1 LIELRTFGTLD
12 LRGSDGR
19 EFRAVLAQ
27 PKRLALLAYL
37 AAAAPGAPGASTFHR
52 RDTLL
57 ALFWPD
63 QDVARARPA
72 LSRAVH
78 YLRASLGD
86 AVVLSLGDEEL
97 GVNPDLISCDVARFR
112 KELSKG
118 RLAEALELYRG
129 DFMEGFFLSDLPDFD
144 RWIDSE
150 RHRFRDSAADA
161 ARSLSKSAESSG
173 DFAMALHWA
182 RQASSYAPYD
192 EPDARRVLFLLGRLG
207 DRGSALEFFERFARR
222 LRSDLELDPSPETVA
237 ALDAISTA
245 REERAP
251 SPTTRI
257 SPTPTPGDPAVDVP
271 PPLNAAPTPARVAS
285 GNGRSRWRLAT
296 LAALTVV
303 IAIALLVWTD
313 LHKSAGAAEKPT
325 AIASEKTPSIA
336 VLPLAN
342 IGADTSAQYF
352 SDGMT
357 DELIATLSQVE
368 GLRVA
373 ARTSS
378 FVYKNRNA
386 PLTEIARALNVDAV
400 LEGSSLHEGNRVRIT
415 LQLVR
420 APEGYSIWSKT
431 YEREVHDVFAL
442 QQDIG
447 RDVAAALK
455 MQLVPSRR
463 PLSGRTTDPKT
474 YDLYLWGRYYWN
486 ARTRDGLVKAIGFFQ
501 RAIARDSSYAPAY
514 TGLAD
519 SYNILVTYDLEPQP
533 RDIMPKSKAAALR
546 ALELDSTASE
556 AHAALAFVATVYE
569 WDWKTADLHFRRALE
584 LNPSNPTAHHWYS
597 TYLLATGHVAQSLA
611 EIGVARELDPSSLF
625 IRGAAGVRH
634 FMARDFTGAAQLME
648 PALKVGPNTIPALQW
663 LALSYVQMGRAN
675 DAIAALEPAIRR
687 ADVQPG
693 VQGSLAIAYVA
704 AGRQADARAL
714 VHALEARAQREY
726 FTRTWL
732 VRVYAALGDKDRA
745 LTWLE
750 TAYEERDHWLTITN
764 VDPSFDSLRGEP
776 RFRAILAKIRSPK

>member
-1 LIELRTFGTLD
+1 MAQARTGLIELRTFGTLD

-37 AAAAPGAPGASTFHR
+37 AAAAPRTPDASAARTFHR

-63 QDVARARPA
+63 QDVTRARAA

-86 AVVLSLGDEEL
+86 GVVLSLGDEEL
-97 GVNPDLISCDVARFR
+97 GVDPDRISCDAPQFR
-112 KELSKG
+112 KELGKG

-129 DFMEGFFLSDLPDFD
+129 DFLEGFFLSDLPELD
-144 RWIDSE
+144 RWVESE

-161 ARSLSKSAESSG
+161 ARSLSKSAELGG

-192 EPDARRVLFLLGRLG
+192 EPDARRVLLLLGRLG
-207 DRGSALEFFERFARR
+207 DRGNATEFFERFSRR

-237 ALDAISTA
+237 ALNAISTA
-245 REERAP
+245 RQERAP
-251 SPTTRI
+251 ASNTI
-257 SPTPTPGDPAVDVP
+257 A
-271 PPLNAAPTPARVAS
+271 PPLNAAPTSATAAP
-285 GNGRSRWRLAT
+285 GLGPSRWLVAT
-296 LAALTVV
+296 LAALG
-303 IAIALLVWTD
+303 ILILAAALVRFEFQ
-313 LHKSAGAAEKPT
+313 KSAGAQKPSSYAAEKP
-325 AIASEKTPSIA
+325 PSIA

-342 IGADTSAQYF
+342 LGADTSAQYF

-400 LEGSSLHEGNRVRIT
+400 LEGSALHEGNRVRIT

-431 YEREVHDVFAL
+431 YESEVHDVFAL

-447 RDVAAALK
+447 RDVAGALK
-455 MQLVPSRR
+455 IQLVPNRR
-463 PLSGRTTDPKT
+463 PLSGRTTDPET

-486 ARTRDGLVKAIGFFQ
+486 ARTRDGLLKAIGFFQ
-501 RAIARDSSYAPAY
+501 RAIARDSSYAPAF

-519 SYNILVTYDLEPQP
+519 SYNILVTYDAQTRP
-533 RDIMPKSKAAALR
+533 REIMIKAKAAALR
-546 ALELDSTASE
+546 ALALDSTESE
-556 AHAALAFVATVYE
+556 AHAAVGYVAMWY
-569 WDWKTADLHFRRALE
+569 DFDFKTADLHLRRALE

-597 TYLLATGHVAQSLA
+597 IYLMATGQVAQSIT
-611 EIGVARELDPSSLF
+611 EIETARELDPASLF
-625 IRGAAGVRH
+625 LRGSDGVRH
-634 FMARDFTGAAQLME
+634 YLAHDFSGAVKRMVPAME
-648 PALKVGPNTIPALQW
+648 AGPNTIPALPW
-663 LALSYVQMGRAN
+663 LGLSYVGLGRAQ
-675 DAIAALEPAIRR
+675 DAIAILEPTGRQANVR
-687 ADVQPG
+687 AAVQA
-693 VQGSLAIAYVA
+693 VLAVAYVA
-704 AGRQADARAL
+704 AGRQAEARAL
-714 VHALEARAQREY
+714 VQTLETRAKREYYPPTWLARAY
-726 FTRTWL
+726 I
-732 VRVYAALGDKDRA
+732 ALGDKDRA
-745 LTWLE
+745 LKLLE
-750 TAYEERDHWLTITN
+750 TAYDERDGWLTTAN

-776 RFRAILAKIRSPK
+776 RFRAILAKIRSQK